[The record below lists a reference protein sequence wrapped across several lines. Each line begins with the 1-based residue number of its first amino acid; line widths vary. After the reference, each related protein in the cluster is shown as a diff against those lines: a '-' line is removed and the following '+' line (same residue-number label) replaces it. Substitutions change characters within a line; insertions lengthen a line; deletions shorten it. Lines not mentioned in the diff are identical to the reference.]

1 MSILKVAYELCKTV
15 IKSPLR
21 EEVSVMMNEIKKF
34 QEVQIGEKLDKYEM
48 GKTIRNQSAEKANIQ
63 FYGYLIADSKR
74 KEIEKEFNRLVPEL
88 SQEHFDLLTKLQR
101 EFIFIDEKIINL
113 LPSNLIHR
121 STLNP
126 YSMYGNIVTKD
137 GSFKSSL
144 FTEEQLDRLKSSFRR
159 HKGFQEIGKIP
170 VDLYSELNKISDE
183 KIENANHVFT
193 DRLYKAGVMTHPND
207 MLEAIRGAKRGNAV
221 IPVKYIFSLMCIRES
236 IHTLNQLIYQA
247 FLQDKLPVFN
257 EDNLISI
264 KSSSHLGGKG
274 YSLKS
279 QYEYSLKPR
288 DLVHVI
294 DPYDTNPFPILCQIE
309 SATIS
314 FNNEFGSHEDLK
326 LRVIDEDLNPFQGI
340 LESLN
345 YKYK

>member
-1 MSILKVAYELCKTV
+1 MSILKDAYELCKTV

-21 EEVSVMMNEIKKF
+21 EEVSIMMNEINHF
-34 QEVQIGEKLDKYEM
+34 QLVQIGQRLDKYEM
-48 GKTIRNQSAEKANIQ
+48 GKSIRNQSAEKANIQ
-63 FYGYLIADSKR
+63 FYGYLIANRKR
-74 KEIEKEFNRLVPEL
+74 KEIEKELNCLVPEL
-88 SQEHFDLLTKLQR
+88 SQKHLNLLTKLHK
-101 EFIFIDEKIINL
+101 EFMFMDEKIFSL

-121 STLNP
+121 RTLNP

-137 GSFKSSL
+137 SSFKSSI
-144 FTEEQLDRLKSSFRR
+144 FSEDQLDRLKSSFRR

-170 VDLYSELNKISDE
+170 IKLYSELNKISDE
-183 KIENANHVFT
+183 KIESANYVFT
-193 DRLYKAGVMTHPND
+193 DKLFKAGVMTHPD
-207 MLEAIRGAKRGNAV
+207 EMLEAIRSAKRGNAL
-221 IPVKYIFSLMCIRES
+221 IPVKYMFSLMCIRES

-247 FLQDKLPVFN
+247 FLQDKLPVYN

-264 KSSSHLGGKG
+264 ESSSHLGGKG

-279 QYEYSLKPR
+279 QHEYSLKPR

-294 DPYDTNPFPILCQIE
+294 NPYDTEPIPKLCQIE

-314 FNNEFGSHEDLK
+314 FKNEFGSHEDLK

-340 LESLN
+340 LESSN
-345 YKYK
+345 Y